1 MLLEGQNKAF
11 EIYLQGA
18 KKRKDDEAMSKRIWW
33 LFPALFLLGNCAT
46 TYTHPTKGLSQ
57 FEQDR
62 AACERAARKT
72 LAAKGV
78 T

>member
-1 MLLEGQNKAF
+1 MLLKF
-11 EIYLQGA
+11 IYREQR
-18 KKRKDDEAMSKRIWW
+18 KKDGEAMSKSILW
-33 LFPALFLLGNCAT
+33 LFPALFLLGSCAT

-62 AACERAARKT
+62 TACERAARKT